1 MGYTIDASYSDYKP
15 VCIGDMVVL
24 KDDPY
29 LGLFTVDGFIVND
42 DGITLDMGYM
52 NHISPESVCKIDDSA
67 LILIE
72 GLRKEIKRLVEIYS
86 EHTSRRTLQ
95 EAMGEAFIMASCG
108 QGMGGSD
115 VMEHLAH
122 DFRLRLEQ
130 FGFFYEG
137 EQKDA
142 EHGK

>member
-1 MGYTIDASYSDYKP
+1 MGYTVEASYSDYKP
-15 VCIGDMVVL
+15 VCIGDMVVF
-24 KDDPY
+24 KDDPC

-42 DGITLDMGYM
+42 DGTTLDIGCMD
-52 NHISPESVCKIDDSA
+52 HVSPENVRKIDDSA
-67 LILIE
+67 LVLIE
-72 GLRKEIKRLVEIYS
+72 GLREEIKRLVGIYS

-95 EAMGEAFIMASCG
+95 EAIGEAFIMASCG

-142 EHGK
+142 DLFD